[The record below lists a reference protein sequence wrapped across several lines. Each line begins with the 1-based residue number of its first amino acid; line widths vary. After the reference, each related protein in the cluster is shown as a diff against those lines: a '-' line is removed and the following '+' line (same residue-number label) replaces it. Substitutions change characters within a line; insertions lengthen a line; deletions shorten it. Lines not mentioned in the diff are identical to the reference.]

1 MTQPGRAAH
10 GYAGQ
15 IELGIERGIVDGV
28 LDLSKHVGWKMSF
41 SAKLVSFITKRL
53 AQPSWEPALHSAEV
67 SASKLLPRLA
77 GRHGVLSHVP

>member
-41 SAKLVSFITKRL
+41 SAKLFCHQKAGAAFTGARAPFGGSECFKII
-53 AQPSWEPALHSAEV
+53 A
-67 SASKLLPRLA
+67 AS
-77 GRHGVLSHVP
+77 GGQDHVP